1 VAIPPPAFIHMR
13 RLVQQ
18 ALREDVGPGDC
29 TTRAIAR
36 PGDRMRAVVYAQGR
50 GVLAGVP
57 LVREVYRQLDRRVQ
71 VRVLKKDSAAVR
83 AGDRLLRI
91 SGPAG
96 AILTGERTALNFL
109 GCLSGIATQT
119 AAYVQVMKGTGTQ
132 VWDTRKTVPGMRLL
146 AKYAVRAGGGHNHR
160 NGLYDAV
167 LIKDNHVAL
176 AQGIGEAVRRTRQ
189 VLGARV
195 PIVVEAENL
204 RQVRE
209 ALSAR
214 AEVILLDNLS
224 GRRLAHALRGIRG
237 RARTEVSGGLTL
249 RTART
254 AARLGVDRVSI
265 GALTHSAPW
274 LPLHLEVERQKTRV
288 SMIRKRK
295 G

>member
-1 VAIPPPAFIHMR
+1 MVHKLSSGAVRETVR
-13 RLVQQ
+13 R
-18 ALREDVGPGDC
+18 ALAEDVGPGDC

-36 PGDRMRAVVYAQGR
+36 PEDRLLAVVYAQAR

-57 LVREVYRQLDRRVQ
+57 LVREVYRQLDRRVR
-71 VRVLKKDSAAVR
+71 VRALKSDSSAVR
-83 AGDRLLRI
+83 SGDGLLRI

-119 AAYVQVMKGTGTQ
+119 AAYVRATRGTKTQ

-176 AQGIGEAVRRTRQ
+176 ARGIKEAIRRTRQ
-189 VLGARV
+189 VLGAGV

-209 ALSAR
+209 AAAAR

-224 GRRLAHALRGIRG
+224 GRRLARALNLIRG

-249 RTART
+249 RTVRA

-274 LPLHLEVERQKTRV
+274 LPLHMEVEFSRRRPAASRGREK
-288 SMIRKRK
+288 
-295 G
+295 